1 MRAGVKNREL
11 PVDRWQRCCMRK
23 VDAPAEIRSLERD
36 ITNSTRRMV
45 QWLEEALR
53 CARVRVR
60 P

>member
-1 MRAGVKNREL
+1 MKNSEL
-11 PVDRWQRCCMRK
+11 PVDGWQRCYMRK

-53 CARVRVR
+53 CARPRVR
-60 P
+60 A

>member
-1 MRAGVKNREL
+1 MRAGVKNSEL
-11 PVDRWQRCCMRK
+11 PVDGWQRCYMRK

-53 CARVRVR
+53 CARPRVR
-60 P
+60 A